1 MNSIELLTEV
11 YRRRESGEA
20 TACQTCV
27 SKCLSDKLEKG
38 NKATDQDKA
47 ICFSECGC
55 SNESNATELNSG
67 RFEVVDFRTNK
78 LMNRFESLDLAKSI
92 AKKFPEQM
100 KIVDTRDNKTVWV
113 GESFASEKKIE
124 DMNLAE
130 LKARQQEVERGLF
143 ELQHPPDS
151 STSFGSGRLTMSEI
165 ADIDRKGRKLLNDI
179 KALISKKQ
187 KGEAAPTEE
196 QEERLL
202 EQFLRTK
209 PNASVDEAIDFLM
222 SKGVGEMDAFITAKD
237 NFKANKRK
245 RAGFGEV
252 RVSNLQFNQ
261 LPDELHDDLLDL
273 TNGGGTINEINERDW
288 NEMTP
293 FQRTSFLKRNGF
305 TGFEVVVN
313 ATELK
318 PSEMDKI
325 FVWMERKA
333 DSENEGK
340 WWSDLP
346 KLAASQFGITPQQA
360 DNIWDSQGLEEVRA
374 NEIGINDIEIARKWN
389 GASEFQRQKI
399 LQRSGHS
406 GVGSDGGPP
415 LVKMSF
421 QGLPR
426 SIQDDVIEFDI
437 GGEGRPIKKGQTVAQ
452 WFNDMG
458 RRGLA
463 DIGMDFQA
471 GIMTPEFSE
480 LSASQ
485 KRQVRNEFEE
495 QKNIDSGFTKE
506 NCGCKFTKYAGESVR
521 LLEKVHGKEV
531 AFMYGKITS
540 VEGKKIKGTLAYA
553 GVSHNNRLYLPEELQ
568 KGDMMNL
575 PMIFNHAS
583 PDGAEFELSRLPN
596 QIRES
601 ILNHEHIR
609 VGDVKLHWD
618 PENLTL
624 FYEGEV
630 NDEFFISEIDQG
642 LMSVSLG
649 MLFDADSPEICDQ
662 ECYTAVKGS
671 EFTEVSLVYHPG
683 FPIATIESNE
693 IRLKKRITPR
703 RYKI

>member
-38 NKATDQDKA
+38 NQATDQDQA

-55 SNESNATELNSG
+55 SNEKGFLDGSKTPDIDSDVKRIMADDPSREHDDLVVALSTIGYDRKDADRASRNYFDSHGFMVSENKATERGCSKEGLQTVSSNKLPPKSPPFKGKGSPTVVKKRFSFKFEGDGEQNGNGGGNGMGNGEPMNGEPEPEPEPQLFNRLFPFGRVQHQCPDGQHFSSKENKCVKDKATELN
-67 RFEVVDFRTNK
+67 D
-78 LMNRFESLDLAKSI
+78 
-92 AKKFPEQM
+92 
-100 KIVDTRDNKTVWV
+100 
-113 GESFASEKKIE
+113 SE
-124 DMNLAE
+124 
-130 LKARQQEVERGLF
+130 
-143 ELQHPPDS
+143 
-151 STSFGSGRLTMSEI
+151 
-165 ADIDRKGRKLLNDI
+165 
-179 KALISKKQ
+179 
-187 KGEAAPTEE
+187 
-196 QEERLL
+196 
-202 EQFLRTK
+202 
-209 PNASVDEAIDFLM
+209 
-222 SKGVGEMDAFITAKD
+222 
-237 NFKANKRK
+237 
-245 RAGFGEV
+245 RA
-252 RVSNLQFNQ
+252 
-261 LPDELHDDLLDL
+261 
-273 TNGGGTINEINERDW
+273 
-288 NEMTP
+288 
-293 FQRTSFLKRNGF
+293 
-305 TGFEVVVN
+305 
-313 ATELK
+313 
-318 PSEMDKI
+318 KI
-325 FVWMERKA
+325 FNWMERIA
-333 DSENEGK
+333 DDSNNGQYFD
-340 WWSDLP
+340 DLADQAGR
-346 KLAASQFGITPQQA
+346 KFNITA
-360 DNIWDSQGLEEVRA
+360 TMAENIWGSQGLEEVRA
-374 NEIGINDIEIARKWN
+374 TEQDIISRCKTCGFVGGMKDIIKHSDDTGHDDIELMGATKEVLLIEESNANEIGIDDIEIARKWN
-389 GASEFQRQKI
+389 GASEFQRSKM
-399 LQRSGHS
+399 LKRAGHG

-415 LVKMSF
+415 LTKLSF

-426 SIQDDVIEFDI
+426 SVQDDVIEFDI
-437 GGEGRPIKKGQTVAQ
+437 AGEGRPIPKGQKVEQ

-458 RRGLA
+458 RRALS

-471 GIMTPEFSE
+471 GIMTPEFRE
-480 LSASQ
+480 LSVSQ
-485 KRQVRNEFEE
+485 KKQVRMEFDE
-495 QKNIDSGFTKE
+495 QKSIDSGFTKE

-521 LLEKVHGKEV
+521 QLEKIHGKEV

-540 VEGKKIKGTLAYA
+540 LEGKKIKGTLAYA

-630 NDEFFISEIDQG
+630 NDEFFIKEIDQG

-703 RYKI
+703 RYKIE